1 MAFLDVFCFIMNN
14 MKKKQEH
21 TSLFNPELA
30 SFYDVAIIGGG
41 ASGLTAAIAAA
52 QQAEQLGREGLRI
65 AVFESGKR
73 IGSSIL
79 RSGNGRCN
87 FSHTALSAQP
97 YWNKSFVEK
106 AFAALD
112 NHPYDK
118 RFENGVL
125 AWFYELG
132 LTWSEAENTG
142 GLLYPFSNKASSVLD
157 VLRLALDA
165 FSIEVFVE
173 TPVAEIASRNNS
185 SKNNK
190 QRFEVLFKD
199 GSSVGTTSVV
209 LACGGNPDCLLVGG
223 HSCTST
229 RPVLGPLK
237 TDTTHLKGLNGIRV
251 RARVSLDSGSFTE
264 EGEVLFREYGV
275 SGIVIFNASRYAE
288 KGSVLSLDFVPD
300 MATEELTT
308 WLEERFAVLQ
318 PCSWKN
324 FLTGFLLSQ
333 VAAVVLERAGLD
345 AEDVPSREG
354 LGALARTL
362 KDFRLVVQGIADPKQ
377 CQVSRGGLL
386 PDSFS
391 HETMESQVLAG
402 FYALGECLDID
413 GPCGGY
419 NLHWAWAS
427 GLLAGRAIA
436 NGDGLQGGGAC

>member
-1 MAFLDVFCFIMNN
+1 MGS
-14 MKKKQEH
+14 MKKKHEQ
-21 TSLFNPELA
+21 TNLINPPKA
-30 SFYDVAIIGGG
+30 SFYDVVIVGGG

-52 QQAEQLGREGLRI
+52 QQAKQLGKPPLRI
-65 AVFESGKR
+65 AVFEAGKR

-87 FSHTALSAQP
+87 FSHTALSAKP
-97 YWNKSFVEK
+97 YWNSAFVER
-106 AFAALD
+106 AFVALD
-112 NHPYDK
+112 SHAYDR

-125 AWFYELG
+125 SWFYKLG
-132 LTWSEAENTG
+132 LTWSEAENTD

-165 FSIEVFVE
+165 FLIEVFVE
-173 TPVAEIASRNNS
+173 TPVAEILASNDS

-190 QRFEVLFKD
+190 QRFEVVGKD
-199 GSSVGTTSVV
+199 GLSVGAASVV
-209 LACGGNPDCLLVGG
+209 LACGGSPDRLLVGS
-223 HSCTST
+223 HSCVFARS
-229 RPVLGPLK
+229 VLGPLK
-237 TDTTHLKGLNGIRV
+237 TDTTYLKGLNGIRV
-251 RARVSLDSGSFTE
+251 RARVSLDSGNFTE

-275 SGIVIFNASRYAE
+275 SGIVVFNASRYAE

-300 MATEELTT
+300 MTAEELAT

-324 FLTGFLLSQ
+324 FLTGFLLPQ

-345 AEDVPSREG
+345 VE
-354 LGALARTL
+354 ALPTRNGINSLAQTL
-362 KDFRLVVQGIADPKQ
+362 KDFRLVVHGVADPKQ

-391 HETMESQVLAG
+391 CKTMESQTLAG
-402 FYALGECLDID
+402 FYAVGECLDID

-436 NGDGLQGGGAC
+436 NGDGFQGGSAC